1 MWWWWQL
8 YHAEVGG
15 SHARDA
21 GVAAHLLEEAE
32 EEVDYSLVELGHP
45 RVDHLQALGRIV
57 GHQHAL
63 VTAALLRVCR
73 VGPGESRRKEMVMVY
88 EGAY

>member
-1 MWWWWQL
+1 MRRGKWWWQL

-45 RVDHLQALGRIV
+45 RVDHLQAFGRIV

-63 VTAALLRVCR
+63 VTAALSCR
-73 VGPGESRRKEMVMVY
+73 VGPGESRRMVMAY